1 MKVIYPL
8 IVVVIALLAWEC
20 WTVFVD
26 GAYGGGLTTYLGAFK
41 RRVDHPIYVLGA
53 SAVIGIFVAW
63 LAQRQADEAGDP

>member
-8 IVVVIALLAWEC
+8 IVAVIALLAWEC

-63 LAQRQADEAGDP
+63 AGEAEGR